1 MRVVSWNVNGI
12 RACVRHGFV
21 DFVDRSGADIVGVQE
36 VRARPEDIPPAARRP
51 PGWHTAFTVA
61 ERRGYSGVGLYSK
74 LQPVRVDTSLGVPRF
89 DREGRFMAGHFQT
102 ARGRFVVVNGYFPKG
117 SGPARDNS
125 RVGYKLDFSRTVFTR
140 AQELRRRGPVL
151 VIGDYNTAHRVI
163 DLARPQANV
172 THSGCLPEE
181 RAELDRWLDAG
192 WVDAFRA
199 LHPEA
204 PDQYTCSTG
213 QAIESP
219 QWTGLQKGRLAQRSW
234 RFTAAFF
241 GWVSLPVPAAPTFAA
256 GASVPDNAAS
266 SNRAGVSMIDGRA
279 AKRKQ
284 KGMESL

>member
-21 DFVDRSGADIVGVQE
+21 DVVDRSGADIVGVQE

-89 DREGRFMAGHFQT
+89 DREGRFIAAHFQT

-117 SGPARDNS
+117 SGPDRDNS
-125 RVGYKLDFSRTVFTR
+125 RVGYKLDFSRTVFAR
-140 AQELRRRGPVL
+140 AQALRRRGPVL
-151 VIGDYNTAHRVI
+151 VIGDYNTAHRAI
-163 DLARPQANV
+163 DLARPQSNV
-172 THSGCLPEE
+172 SHSGFLPEE
-181 RAELDRWLDAG
+181 RAELDRWLEAG

-204 PDQYTCSTG
+204 PDQYTWWR
-213 QAIESP
+213 
-219 QWTGLQKGRLAQRSW
+219 QWGGARERNVGW
-234 RFTAAFF
+234 RIDYVFA
-241 GWVSLPVPAAPTFAA
+241 SPAAMRRIHEAFIW
-256 GASVPDNAAS
+256 PDERGS
-266 SNRAGVSMIDGRA
+266 DHCPVGVDID
-279 AKRKQ
+279 
-284 KGMESL
+284 L